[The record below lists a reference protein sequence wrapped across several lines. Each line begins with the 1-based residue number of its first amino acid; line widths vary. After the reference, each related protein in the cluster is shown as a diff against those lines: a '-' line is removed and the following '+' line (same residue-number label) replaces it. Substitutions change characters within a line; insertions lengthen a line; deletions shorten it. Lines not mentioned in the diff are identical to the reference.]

1 MTLWGPQYVTGEG
14 KNTVRTYL
22 HMEIIA
28 KYSKNQKVFFLQEF
42 MSNLLSNLAENID
55 HTVLKSR
62 DNTEKTDNLKR
73 HSYKLL
79 GQFQPNLPNIL

>member
-1 MTLWGPQYVTGEG
+1 
-14 KNTVRTYL
+14 
-22 HMEIIA
+22 
-28 KYSKNQKVFFLQEF
+28 

-79 GQFQPNLPNIL
+79 GQFQPNLPPNIL